1 MKKRYKLFL
10 LFLIYPLGSYGLDF
24 HGPRPFSTIMDSN
37 FSKTWTPSVV
47 SSISNSSHVILMDSN
62 RQYCLSVTEGDM
74 NGLQAVMVSTL
85 NDENSTYGRVL
96 RSMFQ
101 IQDLNIEKQFSS
113 SLSYTY
119 TIRPE
124 LKIYFAVDA
133 NSSIGVST
141 ASQAIIR
148 NVKAIDYSTISNSG
162 YLVFS
167 FNGSPY
173 ETTIRANSRYIY
185 NHSSAQFEKDTNW
198 SADHW
203 IKISESGFE
212 LVNTEL
218 AATSFMLVDSTGLLN
233 VSNVAGQALN
243 PASISWQTNSFA
255 SWPVNPSTSEIDVIA
270 LENSQLAG
278 PNGMV
283 YKDIDEQYRIQ
294 FGTSEEA
301 RSAASVYLNQIE
313 AALLNAGE
321 SLRYD
326 TSMYMTV
333 RDNMLSHKFQ
343 AVDEVNAVLG
353 EQTIPFVFFTNAQ
366 DSSGKYHPFMVVGS
380 NNGTSGPNFLIDV
393 PRPPGDGSSADYL
406 TQTITRNAV
415 LSSSLI
421 RIPLKDYGLI
431 NTLTENDLSTVN
443 SLALDAGITLA
454 DYSVYNYASVN
465 INGMAIDGVKIYPAM
480 NNTLTFAQMNA
491 EISSTGVHV
500 GRGMGLHYHADGHS
514 FNGNG
519 INLYNI
525 GDYIGY
531 SHPPVIGFSMDGLAL
546 YGKYENSYSAMDGYN
561 VVLDEYGSH
570 THGGYGQHYH
580 AHEKNVTGTWQ
591 NNSYSFTGH
600 FLLVGAY
607 KGKINSIP
615 GFQNINTDQLKD
627 SDLGKY
633 VGLNGTYVTTS
644 FVRVTTSVLTDG
656 VVTGGNV
663 TGAGV
668 GVSGFQATLEANAS
682 AGFLFAGWTGDV
694 TSTQNPLP
702 LTVSSDMSIVA
713 NFSSDWTNV
722 SDVAIGWKKT
732 NWFGNYY
739 ENGDNWLYHLNIGW
753 VYKSFNNFATWF
765 HVPKLK
771 AWAYT
776 NQNIFPFMYDFS
788 QQKWIYISNTGT
800 DPLYYKYDNNAW
812 SSLKVLQ

>member
-1 MKKRYKLFL
+1 
-10 LFLIYPLGSYGLDF
+10 
-24 HGPRPFSTIMDSN
+24 
-37 FSKTWTPSVV
+37 
-47 SSISNSSHVILMDSN
+47 
-62 RQYCLSVTEGDM
+62 M

>member
-1 MKKRYKLFL
+1 MKKSYKLFL
-10 LFLIYPLGSYGLDF
+10 FFLIYPLELYGADF

-37 FSKTWTPSVV
+37 FAKIWTPSVV

-62 RQYCLSVTEGDM
+62 RQYCLSVTEGEM
-74 NGLQAVMVSTL
+74 NGLQAIMVSSL
-85 NDENSTYGRVL
+85 SDENSTYGRVL

-101 IQDLNIEKQFSS
+101 IQDLNIEKQSSS
-113 SLSYTY
+113 SLTYTY

-124 LKIYFAVDA
+124 LKIYYAIDA
-133 NSSIGVST
+133 NSSSGVSS
-141 ASQAIIR
+141 ASQGIIR
-148 NVKAIDYSTISNSG
+148 NIKAVDYSTISNPG

-173 ETTIRANSRYIY
+173 ETSIRAGSRYIY
-185 NHSSAQFEKDTNW
+185 NQGSAQFEQDTNW
-198 SADHW
+198 SPDHW
-203 IKISESGFE
+203 LKIGESGVE
-212 LVNTEL
+212 IVNTEI

-255 SWPVNPSTSEIDVIA
+255 TWPVNPSTSEIEVIT
-270 LENSQLAG
+270 LENSQLTG
-278 PNGMV
+278 PNGMA
-283 YKDIDEQYRIQ
+283 YKDIDEQYRLQ
-294 FGTSEEA
+294 FGTSDDA
-301 RSAASVYLNQIE
+301 RSAASVYLSQIE

-343 AVDEVNAVLG
+343 ALDEVNAVLG

-366 DSSGKYHPFMVVGS
+366 DSLGKYHPFMVVGS
-380 NNGTSGPNFLIDV
+380 NNGTGGPNFLIDV
-393 PRPPGDGSSADYL
+393 PRPPGDGLSADYS

-421 RIPLKDYGLI
+421 RIPLKDYGLV
-431 NTLTENDLSTVN
+431 NTLTENDLSTVS
-443 SLALDAGITLA
+443 SLASDAGKAIA
-454 DYSVYNYASVN
+454 DYTVYNYAS
-465 INGMAIDGVKIYPAM
+465 ITLNGIAIDGVKIYPAM
-480 NNTLTFAQMNA
+480 NNTLAFAQMNA

-519 INLYNI
+519 LNLYNAE
-525 GDYIGY
+525 DYIGH

-546 YGKYENSYSAMDGYN
+546 YGKYESSYSTMNGYN
-561 VVLDEYGSH
+561 EDIDEYGSH
-570 THGGYGQHYH
+570 THDGYGQHYH
-580 AHEKNVTGTWQ
+580 AHEKNVTGSWQ
-591 NNSYSFTGH
+591 NTPYSFTGH

-607 KGKINSIP
+607 KGKINDIP
-615 GFQNINTDQLKD
+615 GFQDINTDQLKD
-627 SDLGKY
+627 STLGKY

-644 FVRVTTSVLTDG
+644 FVRVSASVLTDG
-656 VVTGGNV
+656 VATGGNV
-663 TGAGV
+663 TGTGV
-668 GVSGFQATLEANAS
+668 GLSGFQVTLEANAS
-682 AGFLFAGWTGDV
+682 DGFVFDGWSGDITG
-694 TSTQNPLP
+694 TENPLP
-702 LTVSSDMSIVA
+702 LTISSDIAVVA

-739 ENGDNWLYHLNIGW
+739 ENGDNWLYHFKIGW
-753 VYKSFNNFATWF
+753 VYKSFINFTSWF
-765 HVPKLK
+765 YVPKLE

-776 NQNIFPFMYDFS
+776 NQNIFPFMYDYN
-788 QQKWIYISNTGT
+788 QQKWIYISFAGS
-800 DPLYYKYDNNAW
+800 DPLYYKYDNDIWN
-812 SSLKVLQ
+812 LF